1 MTCRGRHHEEVRH
14 HGVSCALRRP
24 PQDAMSSDTP
34 SSPPLRTKVLFG
46 AVWMIATRWSHRL
59 LGLISTMIL
68 ARLLMPEDFG
78 LVATV
83 VAAVAIMDG
92 FFDFGF
98 DLALIR
104 DQSAGRAE
112 FDAVWTLRFL
122 KALLFGGLLMASSPW
137 IADYAQAPEV
147 VNISLIMGLGI
158 AFKGLENIGVVVFQ
172 KELQFDRLFRFRLFP
187 RLIGVA
193 ATIGLALWL
202 RSYWAIVLGSLS
214 RYICEVLFS
223 YWMSDYRPRFRITG
237 MGKLWHFSRWILVN
251 NVSRQLFNA
260 IDRFTLAGL
269 VSKRDL
275 GYYTVS
281 ADVASTVTVDLM
293 GPAGSALVP
302 GYAKLQDEPARL
314 RSAFLISTAVFIA
327 LITPASIGV
336 WCLAPEL
343 TAVLL
348 GDQWHAAAPIIG
360 LFALVWL
367 FYAIAE
373 NLGKFMTMSG
383 MQDKAA
389 LIGLGR
395 TALFLGL
402 FYPLFQ
408 WGGITAPIV
417 LKLSLSVLE
426 MIVLFSWCSH
436 RLALPLPALPGMLW
450 RPAAAAGAMALA
462 LTYLPLPSEFPTLA
476 TLVVKSGLGAL
487 VYTLVSLVLWLLSGR
502 PAGLE
507 AALTSL
513 IVHRRAEPGAVS

>member
-1 MTCRGRHHEEVRH
+1 
-14 HGVSCALRRP
+14 
-24 PQDAMSSDTP
+24 
-34 SSPPLRTKVLFG
+34 
-46 AVWMIATRWSHRL
+46 MIATRWSHRL
-59 LGLISTMIL
+59 LGLVSTMIL

-83 VAAVAIMDG
+83 VATVAIMDG

-104 DQSAGRAE
+104 DQNAGRPE

-122 KALLFGGLLMASSPW
+122 KALLFGGLLMASAPW
-137 IADYAQAPEV
+137 IADYANAPEV
-147 VNISLIMGLGI
+147 VNISLVMGLGI

-187 RLIGVA
+187 RLLGVA
-193 ATIGLALWL
+193 TTIGLALWL

-214 RYICEVLFS
+214 RYVFEVLFS
-223 YWMSDYRPRFRITG
+223 YWMSDYRPRFRISG
-237 MGKLWHFSRWILVN
+237 MAKLWHFSRWILVN

-260 IDRFTLAGL
+260 ADRFTLAGL

-314 RSAFLISTAVFIA
+314 RSAFLISTAVFVA
-327 LITPASIGV
+327 LITPASVGV
-336 WCLAPEL
+336 WSLAPEL

-367 FYAIAE
+367 FYAVAE

-383 MQDKAA
+383 LQDKAA
-389 LIGLGR
+389 LIGLCR
-395 TALFLGL
+395 TVLFLAL

-408 WGGITAPIV
+408 WGGISAPII
-417 LKLSLSVLE
+417 LKLGLSALE
-426 MIVLFSWCSH
+426 MVVLFAYCSH
-436 RLALPLPALPGMLW
+436 RLDLPLAALPAMLW
-450 RPAAAAGAMALA
+450 RPAMAAGIMALA
-462 LTYLPLPSEFPTLA
+462 LAYLPLPAQIPTLA
-476 TLVVKSGLGAL
+476 ALIVKSALGAT
-487 VYTLVSLVLWLLSGR
+487 VYAGVSLALWLLSGR

-507 AALTSL
+507 ATLSTLLLRRRSAPSALS
-513 IVHRRAEPGAVS
+513 